1 MIRFHLMS
9 SPLKTNRRSLLHA
22 LSGFFGFNFFAKGSE
37 RSSDSSVPPSA
48 NRESVKREKTLCPS
62 NQGKLSQRIRTK
74 IKYDSLDRVV
84 LRIDYRDEALVAK
97 SIYEYRNP

>member
-1 MIRFHLMS
+1 MKSFGS
-9 SPLKTNRRSLLHA
+9 WGETKTRLVID
-22 LSGFFGFNFFAKGSE
+22 SGIV
-37 RSSDSSVPPSA
+37 R
-48 NRESVKREKTLCPS
+48 RESVKREKTLCPS

-84 LRIDYRDEALVAK
+84 LRIDYRDDALVAK